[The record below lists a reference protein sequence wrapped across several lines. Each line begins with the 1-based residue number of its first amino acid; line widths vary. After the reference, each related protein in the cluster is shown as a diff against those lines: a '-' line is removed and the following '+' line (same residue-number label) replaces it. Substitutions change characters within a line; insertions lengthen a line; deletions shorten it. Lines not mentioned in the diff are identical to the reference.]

1 MGGVRR
7 LGPPAVLLAL
17 ALVLAGCGLK
27 AEPTGADA
35 AFPSSAVD
43 AAGARVSLPAPP
55 DRVVSLDAGA
65 SAVLRGIGLEAAVV
79 DATPADVDALAADAA
94 TDLVVV
100 PLALPDA
107 AAARIAAATGAP
119 VYRYGAAP
127 LETAPTAITQLG
139 LAVGRGPEAAAV
151 ARSVADGLAA
161 LAERIAAEA
170 PVRTLVQGPG
180 VVAYGPQTPLGQAVA
195 LAGGENVFTADAAWS
210 PDDVVA
216 LDVAAWVSADPG
228 GSSYAALAGIDE
240 LAAIP
245 AIRDG
250 RVITAPRD
258 GYPVDAALPRALEDL
273 ADRLRAQ
280 PGAS

>member
-1 MGGVRR
+1 MSRPIDRSKLSQRFRR
-7 LGPPAVLLAL
+7 FLTSPKQGI
-17 ALVLAGCGLK
+17 
-27 AEPTGADA
+27 
-35 AFPSSAVD
+35 SM
-43 AAGARVSLPAPP
+43 R
-55 DRVVSLDAGA
+55 
-65 SAVLRGIGLEAAVV
+65 RGIF
-79 DATPADVDALAADAA
+79 
-94 TDLVVV
+94 
-100 PLALPDA
+100 
-107 AAARIAAATGAP
+107 
-119 VYRYGAAP
+119 
-127 LETAPTAITQLG
+127 AI
-139 LAVGRGPEAAAV
+139 VG
-151 ARSVADGLAA
+151 
-161 LAERIAAEA
+161 
-170 PVRTLVQGPG
+170 
-180 VVAYGPQTPLGQAVA
+180 AVA

-228 GSSYAALAGIDE
+228 GSTYAALAGIDE